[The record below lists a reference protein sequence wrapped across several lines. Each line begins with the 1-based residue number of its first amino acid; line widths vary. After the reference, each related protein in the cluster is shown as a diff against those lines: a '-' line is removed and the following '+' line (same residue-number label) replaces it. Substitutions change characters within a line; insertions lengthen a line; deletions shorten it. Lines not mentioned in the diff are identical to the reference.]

1 MLANRWARNFK
12 VTKEDIDDLMNL
24 LLEEETPMTT
34 RQLARVIVDNRL
46 EAEQTAIE
54 EQYKNTKVYSPSA
67 SYEVG
72 DRVVFTEMQ
81 LATATVAE
89 IREGQNPD
97 YGEFKV
103 IAVDFDDSSHN
114 LPEKHREFATALKTE
129 HKLSQVAEDNP
140 LSSQTSMDPNELLE
154 VEDNHVMRV
163 VHEQLRENP
172 SLKRVAGYWFPE
184 ELVMETD
191 IGVLHLSEAVLDMA
205 GGGPLNT
212 EEILKQIGGIGDAPM
227 KLQEFSLNLA
237 LNDDERFD
245 EVGPAGE
252 VLWYLNRMEP
262 DAVREVPPLLA
273 YTPIEYDDDLLSDEM
288 FDLETELDDEYTE
301 IEFEGRL
308 PRATTTI
315 IYPHRR
321 AGTLPLS
328 AKNQAI
334 FPVGRAPRIHVE
346 LIDKAD
352 GEKFSGWVV
361 HEHRYVYGL
370 MEYYSKHHLPVGFYL
385 TVEPGEEEGQI
396 ILSHEGYKPRTE
408 YIRILSPNGNQ
419 IQFENKKRQIGAE
432 YDDLVIIGV
441 DDLEAVDALT
451 EKNRNKP
458 LASIIREMLQ
468 ALSVLSPQRTV
479 HATTLYSAV
488 NVMRRSAPGPIF
500 ATLSANP
507 DFEDVGDHYW
517 TLSNK

>member
-12 VTKEDIDDLMNL
+12 VNTDDIDYLMNL

-34 RQLARVIVDNRL
+34 RQLTKVIVDSRL
-46 EAEQTAIE
+46 EAEQAAIE
-54 EQYKNTKVYSPSA
+54 EQYKNTKVYSPSEA
-67 SYEVG
+67 YKVG
-72 DRVVFTEMQ
+72 DRVVFTEME
-81 LATATVAE
+81 LSTATVKGV
-89 IREGQNPD
+89 RDGNNSD
-97 YGEFKV
+97 YGEFSV
-103 IAVDFDDSSHN
+103 ISVDFDDTDHN
-114 LPEKHREFATALKTE
+114 LPDKQREFATALTSD
-129 HKLSQVAEDNP
+129 HKLSQSTEDNP

-205 GGGPLNT
+205 GGGPLAT
-212 EEILKQIGGIGDAPM
+212 EEMLNQIGGIGDAPM
-227 KLQEFSLNLA
+227 KLQVFSLNLA
-237 LNDDERFD
+237 LNDDDRFD

-262 DAVREVPPLLA
+262 DAVRDVPQLLA
-273 YTPIEYDDDLLSDEM
+273 YSPIEYDDDLLSDDM

-346 LIDKAD
+346 LIDKED

-370 MEYYSKHHLPVGFYL
+370 MEYYTKHHLPVGVYL
-385 TVEPGEEEGQI
+385 TVEHGEEEGQI
-396 ILSHEGYKPRTE
+396 IVSHAGYKPRTE
-408 YIRILSPNGNQ
+408 YIRILSPNGKQ
-419 IQFENKKRQIGAE
+419 IRFDNKKRQIGAE

-441 DDLEAVDALT
+441 DDLEGVDALT
-451 EKNRNKP
+451 EKNHNKP

-468 ALSVLSPQRTV
+468 ALSVLSPQKTV